1 MSPPAPTE
9 NCSEVEKKDA
19 VEIQSLS
26 ECSSSSIDSSEI
38 DSDIDSEYPDDI
50 RVIADMLVTNH
61 GEVLADVLAGIRDA
75 LDKMN
80 KILYRMCQ
88 Q

>member
-1 MSPPAPTE
+1 MSPAPE
-9 NCSEVEKKDA
+9 DCPEKKDT

-26 ECSSSSIDSSEI
+26 ECGSASIDSSEI

-80 KILYRMCQ
+80 RILYRMSQ
-88 Q
+88 QQ